1 MSSLP
6 LRHSRRRR
14 RHWSNSPI
22 VRRKPN
28 ADPLS
33 KHKTRRMPHSALP
46 PSTSLQLQRP
56 KRARTKETIMRKI
69 VTLCFA
75 LLTLCFVHGAFA
87 QEAAKAADTAKAP
100 EAATHYYHL
109 DFVVQEVGTDGKP
122 VNSRSYTSIVS
133 TGTHDSVSIRAD
145 SRIPIVT
152 SSFQSGDGKEN
163 RQYQWQNIGVHIDAG
178 QAHEIGRQ
186 LALNLVA
193 DIS

>member
-1 MSSLP
+1 
-6 LRHSRRRR
+6 
-14 RHWSNSPI
+14 
-22 VRRKPN
+22 
-28 ADPLS
+28 
-33 KHKTRRMPHSALP
+33 
-46 PSTSLQLQRP
+46 
-56 KRARTKETIMRKI
+56 MRKI
-69 VTLCFA
+69 TTFCFA

-100 EAATHYYHL
+100 EAAAHYYHL

-152 SSFQSGDGKEN
+152 SSFQFGDGKEN

-193 DIS
+193 DISSMADSTDETSHQPVTRQNKWQASVLIPIGKPTVVFTSDTLDSKGSMQLVVTATSLQ